1 MSAKSKR
8 VFSGAHRTISWER
21 LSLRATVVEQ
31 TEYLK
36 SWIREVVKSGGF
48 TTADITLNIEA
59 IKKGLNQAQD
69 NNLGNNKA
77 VDKAADEDSE
87 YE

>member
-1 MSAKSKR
+1 
-8 VFSGAHRTISWER
+8 
-21 LSLRATVVEQ
+21 VVEQ

>member
-1 MSAKSKR
+1 M
-8 VFSGAHRTISWER
+8 V
-21 LSLRATVVEQ
+21 
-31 TEYLK
+31 
-36 SWIREVVKSGGF
+36 
-48 TTADITLNIEA
+48 DIILNIEA

-77 VDKAADEDSE
+77 ADKAADKVADKVADKDSE